1 MMPYALMT
9 SGGKD
14 STLALDRSLRLGF
27 DVRLLANIFDRDSRR
42 VRFHGVRHELIQ
54 AQANRLGLEALTV
67 PTTPEAFE
75 AVFLDLLTKIK
86 ARGFT
91 GMIFG
96 NIHLEEV
103 RAWYEMRVRD
113 ADLDHCEPL
122 WGSSPIDLCREGLD
136 RGFKTLIVSG
146 DLNLGAADL
155 VGRDL
160 DHELL
165 DDICRRPEVDPC
177 GEHGEFHTFVY
188 DGPIFRHR
196 IPFERGE
203 LVVMEGHRFLDLL
216 PAGEPAGA
224 T

>member
-1 MMPYALMT
+1 MPYALMT

-14 STLALDRSLRLGF
+14 STLALDRSLRQGLEVG
-27 DVRLLANIFDRDSRR
+27 LLANIFDRDSLR

-54 AQANRLGLEALTV
+54 TQARSLGLEALTV

-75 AVFLDLLTKIK
+75 AVFLDVLTKLR

-103 RAWYEMRVRD
+103 RAWYEKRVR
-113 ADLDHCEPL
+113 AARLDHCEPL
-122 WGSSPIDLCREGLD
+122 WGSSPIDLCREGID
-136 RGFKTLIVSG
+136 RGFKTLVVSG

-160 DHELL
+160 DHDLVDE
-165 DDICRRPEVDPC
+165 ICRRPDVDPC

-188 DGPIFRHR
+188 GGPIFRR
-196 IPFERGE
+196 RVPFERGE
-203 LVVMEGHRFLDLL
+203 LGVIEGHRFLDLL
-216 PAGEPAGA
+216 PARA